1 MKMRGKIRL
10 FFLSLL
16 LIPTVAAPVFSQ
28 PETRAEEIEQARRDK
43 MARLWPETESPLV
56 EQVNQLVERGL
67 LSGFETGKGK
77 NGWQIVLG
85 GMRSGQGV
93 SVGAG
98 YRRSDFWRDRL
109 DWRVTGR
116 ITPLL
121 ATMADFRLDF
131 KSFQTDRTF
140 LNFYG
145 KYENSPQMDYYGQ
158 GMTTSLDDRTN
169 YLYETLQF
177 DFNAGFEI
185 FKDFRAGITGGVLG
199 AHTGTGERGGVPSTD
214 EIYDSTTA
222 PGLGEDTTFAR
233 WGGFAYY
240 DWRDYKGGPKSGGV
254 YGVRFRQHSDRELFK
269 YSFKQTDL
277 EFQQYI
283 PYFNKTRTIAIRVA
297 AVLSFPT
304 EGDAVPFYSQ
314 PTVGGNDDLR
324 GFQRYRYTDDHS
336 FFVSVEHRWYAF
348 SGLDMAVFV
357 DGGKVVPRK
366 RLVDHHRLKYGG
378 GIGFRARLANAVIM
392 RVDMAYGSE
401 GFRFMWTFSDI
412 YKLRWR

>member
-1 MKMRGKIRL
+1 MTGQIRL
-10 FFLSLL
+10 FVLSLL
-16 LIPTVAAPVFSQ
+16 LCPIVTAPAFAQ
-28 PETRAEEIEQARRDK
+28 PSTRTEEIEQARRDK
-43 MARLWPETESPLV
+43 MARLWPETQSPLV
-56 EQVNQLVERGL
+56 DEVNKLVERGL
-67 LSGFETGKGK
+67 LSGTESGKGS
-77 NGWQIVLG
+77 NGWQIVMG
-85 GMRSGQGV
+85 GMRSGQGASFGV
-93 SVGAG
+93 G

-121 ATMADFRLDF
+121 ATMADFGLDF
-131 KSFQTDRTF
+131 KSFQSDRTF

-158 GMTTSLDDRTN
+158 GMTTSVDDRTN

-185 FKDFRAGITGGVLG
+185 FKGFRAGITGGVLG
-199 AHTGTGERGGVPSTD
+199 VHTGSGKSCCVPSTD
-214 EIYDSTTA
+214 GSFDSTTA

-233 WGGFAYY
+233 WGGFLYY
-240 DWRDYKGGPKSGGV
+240 DWRDYKEGPKAGGL
-254 YGVRFRQHSDRELFK
+254 YGLRFRQHSDRELFK
-269 YSFKQTDL
+269 YSFKQTDI
-277 EFQQYI
+277 EFQQYF

-297 AVLSFPT
+297 STISFPN

-314 PTVGGNDDLR
+314 PPIGGNDDLR
-324 GFQRYRYTDDHS
+324 GFARYRYTDDHS
-336 FFVSVEHRWYAF
+336 LLISVEHRWYAF

-366 RLVDHHRLKYGG
+366 RLVDHHKLKYSG

-392 RVDMAYGSE
+392 RVDMAYGDE

-412 YKLRWR
+412 YKVRF